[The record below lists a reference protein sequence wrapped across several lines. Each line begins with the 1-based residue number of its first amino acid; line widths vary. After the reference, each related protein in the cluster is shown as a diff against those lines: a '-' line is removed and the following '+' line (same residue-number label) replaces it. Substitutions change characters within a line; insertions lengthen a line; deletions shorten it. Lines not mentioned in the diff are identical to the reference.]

1 MTLEGDAEVEAGC
14 VQWGTQLDTESED
27 EVDLRWLRPPN
38 MVHDAESI
46 VPHDGAA
53 CHRVQRPT
61 PDRVWHNSGQFI
73 HSFSRLLQEHTRAH
87 QVLSTHHKAAQN

>member
-1 MTLEGDAEVEAGC
+1 MASCCAQERSQDPVGDALRAAPCCVALEGDAEVEAGC

-38 MVHDAESI
+38 MVHDTESI

-61 PDRVWHNSGQFI
+61 PDRVWHNSG
-73 HSFSRLLQEHTRAH
+73 
-87 QVLSTHHKAAQN
+87 